1 MKAFGEMG
9 KKEDL
14 LSKRVPSPGV
24 PSEKG
29 DNL

>member
-1 MKAFGEMG
+1 MITFGEMDA
-9 KKEDL
+9 KKDL
-14 LSKRVPSPGV
+14 LSKRVPAPGV